1 MNLEN
6 LQNMNLENLLYMNLV
21 NLQYMNLEN
30 LQYMNLENLQYMNLE
45 NLQYMNLENLQY
57 MNLESLQ
64 YEGGGE
70 AFLISRAFL
79 ISIMQIP
86 IYSSPHLPPYLNCV
100 IQGGVD
106 MDRCILHCMLQQLHS
121 YSSGI

>member
-1 MNLEN
+1 
-6 LQNMNLENLLYMNLV
+6 
-21 NLQYMNLEN
+21 MNLEN
-30 LQYMNLENLQYMNLE
+30 LQYIYLENLQYMNLE

-57 MNLESLQ
+57 MNLESLE
-64 YEGGGE
+64 YDWEGE

-86 IYSSPHLPPYLNCV
+86 ISSPHFPPYLDCV
-100 IQGGVD
+100 IRGGVD
-106 MDRCILHCMLQQLHS
+106 MDRCILMFQQLHS